1 MIPFI
6 SGDFISSWS
15 SFSKTESNISTTKTC
30 IMLSLGGL
38 GTDDDEDVDFNLSFE
53 GGSRL
58 ASMFSDG
65 TSQHHDS
72 QSLMYTAPKQPKKT
86 DSALGGQNAT
96 TTSVL
101 YAVAVHSFKFEGG
114 KHTNQGKVGLAII
127 GNHELPMYKL
137 LLYKGKQQQVTSA
150 NISQSFRFTVQQNKY
165 AYFYDHQRSSWTVL
179 FESEDNQI
187 EFAKQVA
194 LARANIAGSG
204 LNSVIIQDLA
214 IGEGPSLEV
223 GHVAEVRSTGWLMTN
238 HTFGQVFHSDS
249 DSEKLMRIKLGKSKV
264 IKGLEEGLIG
274 CKKNGRRLLIIPP
287 SLGYG
292 STTVDNKIPP
302 NSILIFE
309 VQVKKMKSKDIS
321 RSSTPVVDSDASDGK
336 KPEIPSKPHTHSVS
350 SEDSVRARGASLSE
364 QMSQSPKSD
373 KAQIIS
379 RVAKLGMSLLPVAGQ
394 LSSESDIEGDHPR
407 SSVSPPPVL
416 PLSHQP
422 LEQRKLKSSSTL
434 NPNLVHSFQPGV
446 TQALPQTHQSV
457 AVTNHQMA
465 LYQPAVTHQQ
475 QYPGSLP
482 YSYSFQQPVA
492 PPLGVLPQQQSF
504 PMTSVSGINPPLD
517 NQLPVLLAETR
528 TQNTELRLSL
538 GKIADKVDL
547 LLNKMEDI
555 KSNQSQAVVGATYM
569 ETSIL
574 LQNIQRIVQ
583 ENSRLKNDVDD
594 KNTKIQTLN
603 EKICDLLQKNQ
614 KFMEQSNSMLEQ
626 RSDSLHTSTTN
637 SQARLLTLEQEK
649 AKLAVEYG
657 EAVSK
662 INYLEIQMKQ
672 QESELHQRLQV
683 ADSEVLRY
691 KEQLEK
697 LKDQLSE
704 REGELKVVQHSLRE
718 AQKHKKDL
726 EEHCTDLQE
735 TNQSLEKNLTDKK
748 QKLIEGQKK
757 VEEEMEEIRL
767 LHKKE
772 VESLRSRILKQES
785 EPAVEKMNQLEEE
798 INRVWEQK
806 HKKELEEIITKHQH
820 DLKCIEAEKEELRQ
834 KVNQLENKVELIQ
847 TTEELMKEPEEWKSK
862 HEILLA
868 NCQTMK
874 EQYELKIASLMKV
887 IQEFQ
892 ENATDTSGEESFEN
906 ELKKVMNTVYRLLQA
921 AFEEDEQYTR
931 DVILMTLLNTIR
943 NVTLEVIQSRRKPI
957 LVEHEA
963 VDETDKGKAPL
974 PHVEKEENTTDTA
987 YTDTRN
993 EKEREMDHEVDPRDS
1008 NNQVSDEI
1016 VSDPTDSNKQV
1027 SDEIVSA
1034 ETNFKH
1040 DDAEHNEFQTDK
1052 NIDAN
1057 DSSPQGKDNNQQSDS
1072 VSHVCDNSIKQGDTD
1087 KFEDTIEGTKETEQ
1101 HIKEGDN
1108 KKDEQKIFED
1118 HINSSRKPL
1127 MDGVPNQEDMKWKP
1141 QPPPPPLFD
1150 EDDEEE
1156 DDDWLK

>member
-1 MIPFI
+1 MII
-6 SGDFISSWS
+6 CVTI
-15 SFSKTESNISTTKTC
+15 
-30 IMLSLGGL
+30 
-38 GTDDDEDVDFNLSFE
+38 
-53 GGSRL
+53 
-58 ASMFSDG
+58 
-65 TSQHHDS
+65 
-72 QSLMYTAPKQPKKT
+72 
-86 DSALGGQNAT
+86 
-96 TTSVL
+96 
-101 YAVAVHSFKFEGG
+101 
-114 KHTNQGKVGLAII
+114 
-127 GNHELPMYKL
+127 ELVYME
-137 LLYKGKQQQVTSA
+137 
-150 NISQSFRFTVQQNKY
+150 
-165 AYFYDHQRSSWTVL
+165 L
-179 FESEDNQI
+179 F
-187 EFAKQVA
+187 
-194 LARANIAGSG
+194 
-204 LNSVIIQDLA
+204 
-214 IGEGPSLEV
+214 P
-223 GHVAEVRSTGWLMTN
+223 
-238 HTFGQVFHSDS
+238 
-249 DSEKLMRIKLGKSKV
+249 
-264 IKGLEEGLIG
+264 
-274 CKKNGRRLLIIPP
+274 
-287 SLGYG
+287 
-292 STTVDNKIPP
+292 
-302 NSILIFE
+302 
-309 VQVKKMKSKDIS
+309 
-321 RSSTPVVDSDASDGK
+321 
-336 KPEIPSKPHTHSVS
+336 
-350 SEDSVRARGASLSE
+350 
-364 QMSQSPKSD
+364 
-373 KAQIIS
+373 
-379 RVAKLGMSLLPVAGQ
+379 
-394 LSSESDIEGDHPR
+394 
-407 SSVSPPPVL
+407 
-416 PLSHQP
+416 
-422 LEQRKLKSSSTL
+422 
-434 NPNLVHSFQPGV
+434 
-446 TQALPQTHQSV
+446 ALPQTHQSV

-649 AKLAVEYG
+649 
-657 EAVSK
+657 
-662 INYLEIQMKQ
+662 Q

-806 HKKELEEIITKHQH
+806 HKKELEEIVTKHQH

-921 AFEEDEQYTR
+921 AFEEDEQYTGR
-931 DVILMTLLNTIR
+931 
-943 NVTLEVIQSRRKPI
+943 
-957 LVEHEA
+957 
-963 VDETDKGKAPL
+963 
-974 PHVEKEENTTDTA
+974 
-987 YTDTRN
+987 YTDDITQYN
-993 EKEREMDHEVDPRDS
+993 
-1008 NNQVSDEI
+1008 
-1016 VSDPTDSNKQV
+1016 
-1027 SDEIVSA
+1027 
-1034 ETNFKH
+1034 
-1040 DDAEHNEFQTDK
+1040 
-1052 NIDAN
+1052 
-1057 DSSPQGKDNNQQSDS
+1057 
-1072 VSHVCDNSIKQGDTD
+1072 
-1087 KFEDTIEGTKETEQ
+1087 
-1101 HIKEGDN
+1101 
-1108 KKDEQKIFED
+1108 
-1118 HINSSRKPL
+1118 
-1127 MDGVPNQEDMKWKP
+1127 
-1141 QPPPPPLFD
+1141 
-1150 EDDEEE
+1150 
-1156 DDDWLK
+1156 